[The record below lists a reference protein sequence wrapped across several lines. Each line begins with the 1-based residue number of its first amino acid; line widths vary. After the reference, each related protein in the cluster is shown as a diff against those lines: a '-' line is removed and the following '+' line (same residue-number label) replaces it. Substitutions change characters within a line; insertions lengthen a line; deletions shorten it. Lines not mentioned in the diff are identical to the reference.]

1 MNTIQNTLA
10 QLLAHKDLSRDD
22 MTTLMQALMQGV
34 ATDAQIGAVLTALR
48 MKGETPQEIAAA
60 AEVMRA
66 LSTKV
71 PIQDKTAL
79 VDTCGTGGDGA
90 NTFNISTAVAFVA
103 AAGGA
108 KVAKHGNR
116 SVSSKTGSADVLEA
130 AGVNLNLTPGQV
142 AQCVE
147 AIGVG
152 FMFAPRHHGAMK
164 HVIGPRKE
172 LGVRTIF
179 NLLGPLTNPA
189 GAPHQ
194 VLGVYDEALCDV
206 FAQVLDQ
213 LGSHHVMVVH
223 AEDGLDEISVASP
236 TRVSELKNGKIK
248 PWWIDP
254 ADFGAAHATLEAL
267 KVNSA
272 EESLVLIKRAFT
284 GETGPHADII
294 ALNAG
299 AALYVAGR
307 AGDYA
312 EGVAQARQ
320 ILQSGAAQTKL
331 DALVEMTNRFE
342 ADA

>member
-1 MNTIQNTLA
+1 MNTVQTALA
-10 QLLAHKDLSRDD
+10 HLLEHKDLSTNE
-22 MTTLMQALMQGV
+22 MKLLMRALMQGE
-34 ATDAQIGAVLTALR
+34 ATNAQIGAVLAALR
-48 MKGETPQEIAAA
+48 MKGETPQEITAA
-60 AEVMRA
+60 AEVMRS
-66 LSTKV
+66 LSVKV

-130 AGVNLNLTPGQV
+130 AGVNLNLTPEQV

-147 AIGVG
+147 DIGVG
-152 FMFAPRHHGAMK
+152 FMFAPLHHSAMK

-179 NLLGPLTNPA
+179 NMLGPLTNPA
-189 GAPHQ
+189 EAPNQ
-194 VLGVYDEALCDV
+194 VLGVYDEALCDT
-206 FAQVLDQ
+206 FTEVLDR
-213 LGSHHVMVVH
+213 LGSRHVMVVH

-236 TRVSELKNGKIK
+236 TKVSELKNGETK

-254 ADFGAAHATLEAL
+254 AAFNAAHPSLAPLQ
-267 KVNSA
+267 VQSA
-272 EESLVLIKRAFT
+272 DESLALIQSAFA
-284 GETGPHADII
+284 GEQGAYADII

-299 AALYVAGR
+299 AALYVAGV
-307 AGDYA
+307 AESYA
-312 EGVAQARQ
+312 EGVERARD
-320 ILQSGAAQTKL
+320 ILKSGAAQAKL
-331 DALVEMTNRFE
+331 DALVEMTNRFK
-342 ADA
+342 ADE